1 MDEMAATGESAGV
14 AMTPPPSSRG
24 RLRVGLLVDSLMQP
38 AWVVEAVRQIIRDGI
53 AEIVCVV
60 VNEAGESPVPRK
72 LPILQRAARWIEN
85 RDALA
90 YAAYQRF
97 DARRYPPARDPEAPE
112 DLTPEIGEPLVI
124 PVMPRMTKHCDYFP
138 DDAVARLRAQELDVL
153 LRFGF
158 RILKGAALSS
168 ARYGVWSFH
177 HGDNTINRGGP
188 AGFWEVMEGHR
199 ATGAVLQRLTEQ
211 LDAGHVIARS
221 YAATEMLSFRR
232 NRAKFYWIAAQLLP
246 QALRR
251 LRDEG
256 PEQIEQPARWEA
268 YSQRL
273 SVAPTSGEIVRLFLR
288 LAKRLVER
296 KWISVTEREQWI
308 VAYRF
313 TKGMPDS
320 NDVPD
325 GVMYRFQELQPPK
338 DRIWADP
345 FPAAHEGR
353 HFLFYEEKPYASH
366 AHLCVAELD
375 EKGRPGAHRIVLRQP
390 YHLSYPHV
398 FRWNGGWYMVPETYQ
413 QRRVELYRTDSFPD
427 GWTLQATL
435 LENVEA
441 VDPTIFEHDGRW
453 WLSFASSVRGTYE
466 ASALHFYHAPSPLGP
481 WEPHRNNPVKV
492 DVRSAR
498 PAGRVFHHEGRLYR
512 PAQDGS
518 PRYGSAI
525 VMHELLELTPTSFR
539 EEEVAR
545 ISPAWRPGLTGT
557 HTINAAG
564 GLTAIDARQRRSRW
578 RR

>member
-1 MDEMAATGESAGV
+1 
-14 AMTPPPSSRG
+14 MTPPPSRG
-24 RLRVGLLVDSLMQP
+24 RLRVGLLVDSRMQP

-72 LPILQRAARWIEN
+72 LPALQRVARWIEN
-85 RDALA
+85 RDVLA

-112 DLTPEIGEPLVI
+112 DLTPVIGEPLVI
-124 PVMPRMTKHCDYFP
+124 PVMPRMTKFCDYFP
-138 DDAVARLRAQELDVL
+138 DDVVARIRAQELDVL

-158 RILKGAALSS
+158 RILKGEALES

-221 YAATEMLSFRR
+221 YAATETLSFRR
-232 NRAKFYWIAAQLLP
+232 NRGKFYWIAAQLLP

-256 PEQIEQPARWEA
+256 PERIEQPARWEA

-273 SVAPTSGEIVRLFLR
+273 YVAPTGGEVVRLFLR
-288 LAKRLVER
+288 LAKRLVVR
-296 KWISVTEREQWI
+296 KWIAVTEREQWI

-313 TKGMPDS
+313 TKGVPES
-320 NDVPD
+320 NDAPD

-345 FPAAHEGR
+345 FPAVHEGK
-353 HFLFYEEKPYASH
+353 HYLFYEEKPYGTH

-375 EKGRPGAHRIVLRQP
+375 EKGRPGAHRIVLQQP

-413 QRRVELYRTDSFPD
+413 QRRVELYRADAFPD

-435 LENVEA
+435 LEDVEA

-453 WLSFASSVRGTYE
+453 WLCFASSVRGTYE
-466 ASALHFYHAPSPLGP
+466 ASALHFHHAPSPLGP

-518 PRYGSAI
+518 PRYGTAI
-525 VMHELLELTPTSFR
+525 VVHELLELTPATFR
-539 EEEVAR
+539 EEEVTR
-545 ISPAWRPGLTGT
+545 ISPTWRKGLTGT

-564 GLTAIDARQRRSRW
+564 GLTAIDARQRRSRF
-578 RR
+578 R

>member
-14 AMTPPPSSRG
+14 AMTPPPSRG

-112 DLTPEIGEPLVI
+112 DLTPVIGEPLVI

-138 DDAVARLRAQELDVL
+138 DDAVARIRAQELDVL

-273 SVAPTSGEIVRLFLR
+273 YVAPTRGEIVRLFLR
-288 LAKRLVER
+288 LARRLVER

-375 EKGRPGAHRIVLRQP
+375 EKGRPGAHRVVLRQP

-413 QRRVELYRTDSFPD
+413 QRRVELYSTDSFPD

>member
-1 MDEMAATGESAGV
+1 MAATGESAGV

-112 DLTPEIGEPLVI
+112 DLTPVIGEPLVI

-221 YAATEMLSFRR
+221 YAATELLSFRR

-273 SVAPTSGEIVRLFLR
+273 YVAPTSGEIVRLFLR

-539 EEEVAR
+539 EEEVTR
-545 ISPAWRPGLTGT
+545 ISPTWRPGLTGT

-578 RR
+578 RG